1 MKASVN
7 NIKERTF
14 ITHLH
19 ETKVDKS
26 QFSSDFKQ
34 KKDKK
39 ADDKPKKA
47 KKKFRGDKE
56 QN

>member
-26 QFSSDFKQ
+26 QFTSDFKV

-39 ADDKPKKA
+39 ADDKPIKA

-56 QN
+56 